1 MNVILYYPSS
11 ANMTDL
17 YDITIL
23 LLMGDINKGL
33 LRRSK
38 AFYIQTD
45 TIVWLRA
52 LSYRCQSYI
61 AIKRISI
68 IHGFDRL
75 QARYTRYKKSPQ

>member
-23 LLMGDINKGL
+23 LLMGDINKEL
-33 LRRSK
+33 LRLTK

-45 TIVWLRA
+45 TIV
-52 LSYRCQSYI
+52 
-61 AIKRISI
+61 
-68 IHGFDRL
+68 
-75 QARYTRYKKSPQ
+75 